1 MPRRSFV
8 MKLSDLVTLREGI
21 FQLEKG
27 HTDRSPERCESVVLL
42 FAGSET
48 QLTTQKF
55 EKDDEVL

>member
-1 MPRRSFV
+1 